1 MMLMEMR
8 VIIHLKPVK
17 ICHEIRDRERDAL
30 LALWRGSVIKNLSL
44 ILIIAFCV
52 ALLMGCN
59 TFRGLGKDIESLGG
73 AMKKTGHTSEE
84 Q

>member
-1 MMLMEMR
+1 
-8 VIIHLKPVK
+8 LKPVK
-17 ICHEIRDRERDAL
+17 IFHEIRDSERDAL
-30 LALWRGSVIKNLSL
+30 LALWRGPVKNLSL
-44 ILIIAFCV
+44 ILLIAFCV

>member
-1 MMLMEMR
+1 M
-8 VIIHLKPVK
+8 IIHLKPVK
-17 ICHEIRDRERDAL
+17 ILNEIRDSKRDAL
-30 LALWRGSVIKNLSL
+30 IAPGRRPVIKNLSL
-44 ILIIAFCV
+44 MLLIAFCV

-73 AMKKTGHTSEE
+73 AMKKAGNTSEE